1 MMNLEEQIKEVL
13 EILLREK
20 DSYLVELK
28 VRKGQLVQVFV
39 DRDPHITIEDCAWIS
54 RGLQKELDKLF
65 PFSEQHTLEVS
76 SPGMGEPLKVL
87 RQYKK
92 CVGREVEVL
101 LLSGMKKKGILLYAD
116 EEKLVLEEIF
126 TTKLKETTPLQ
137 TEIPFLNIKSTNV
150 VIKF

>member
-1 MMNLEEQIKEVL
+1 MVNLEERIKEVL
-13 EILLREK
+13 GILLREK

-54 RGLQKELDKLF
+54 RGLQKELDKEF

-92 CVGREVEVL
+92 CVGREVNVL
-101 LLSGMKKKGILLYAD
+101 LLSGVKKTGTLLYAD
-116 EEKLVLEEIF
+116 EDKLILEEIL
-126 TTKLKETTPLQ
+126 TTKTKEISPQQ
-137 TEIPFLNIKSTNV
+137 TEIPFLNIKSTTV

>member
-1 MMNLEEQIKEVL
+1 MNLEEQIKEVL

-101 LLSGMKKKGILLYAD
+101 LLSGMKKKGTLLYAD

>member
-1 MMNLEEQIKEVL
+1 MNLEEQIKEVL

>member
-1 MMNLEEQIKEVL
+1 MMNLEERIKEVL
-13 EILLREK
+13 ETLLREK

-54 RGLQKELDKLF
+54 RGLQKELDKEF

-92 CVGREVEVL
+92 CVGREVDVL
-101 LLSGMKKKGILLYAD
+101 LLSGAKKTGTLLYAD
-116 EEKLVLEEIF
+116 EENLIIEEFF
-126 TTKLKETTPLQ
+126 TNKMKETSPVQ
-137 TEIPFLNIKSTNV
+137 TELPFLSIKSTTV

>member
-1 MMNLEEQIKEVL
+1 MMNLEERIKEL
-13 EILLREK
+13 LDALLREK
-20 DSYLVELK
+20 DSYLVDLK

-39 DRDPHITIEDCAWIS
+39 DRDPHITIEDCVWIS
-54 RGLQKELDKLF
+54 RGLQKELDKEF

-101 LLSGMKKKGILLYAD
+101 LLTGMKKSGTLLYAD
-116 EEKLVLEEIF
+116 EEKIILEEIIAN
-126 TTKLKETTPLQ
+126 KMKDQAPVQ